1 MVYEERTDY
10 LKKLFKNLLPLIL
23 IGSIP
28 FSNLFYWTLN
38 NTQRGVYDL
47 TTDLDR
53 SLPLIKIFIIP
64 YMSLWFYLAI
74 CFVYL
79 CFKNRKVYYKIMIT
93 LVLCYV
99 IAFIT
104 FYFFQTTVSRPLVT
118 GNDIFSK
125 MILFTYKSDKPFNC
139 FPSIH
144 VITAYLAMKGINL
157 TDARKRIKIPV
168 NVVGFL
174 IIISTQFVKQ
184 HVIMDIFFAIFLCD
198 VFFYCITY
206 MEEHYVFYS
215 SKKAYNLLEKDI
227 EQ

>member
-1 MVYEERTDY
+1 M
-10 LKKLFKNLLPLIL
+10 KKLFKNLLPLLL

-53 SLPLIKIFIIP
+53 FLPLIKVFIIP
-64 YMSLWFYLAI
+64 YMTLWFFLAF

-93 LVLCYV
+93 LILCYV
-99 IAFIT
+99 VAFIT
-104 FYFFQTTVSRPLVT
+104 FYFFQTTVTRPIVT
-118 GNDIFSK
+118 GEDIFSK
-125 MILFTYKSDKPFNC
+125 LILFTYSSDMPYNC

-144 VITAYLAMKGINL
+144 VITTYLAVKGINL
-157 TDARKRIKIPV
+157 TNANKRIKFPV

-174 IIISTQFVKQ
+174 IIISTQFIKQ
-184 HVIMDIFFAIFLCD
+184 HVIMDIFFAIFLCE
-198 VFFYCITY
+198 VFFIGITY
-206 MEEHYVFYS
+206 IGEYYKIYN

-227 EQ
+227 KQ

>member
-1 MVYEERTDY
+1 M
-10 LKKLFKNLLPLIL
+10 L
-23 IGSIP
+23 
-28 FSNLFYWTLN
+28 
-38 NTQRGVYDL
+38 
-47 TTDLDR
+47 
-53 SLPLIKIFIIP
+53 
-64 YMSLWFYLAI
+64 
-74 CFVYL
+74 
-79 CFKNRKVYYKIMIT
+79 T

-99 IAFIT
+99 VAFIT

-125 MILFTYKSDKPFNC
+125 LVLFTYKSDEPYNC

-198 VFFYCITY
+198 IFFYCITY
-206 MEEHYVFYS
+206 AAENYTVYNT
-215 SKKAYNLLEKDI
+215 KKAYDLLEKNI
-227 EQ
+227 EQENIEAAE

>member
-1 MVYEERTDY
+1 M
-10 LKKLFKNLLPLIL
+10 KKFFSNLLPLLL

-38 NTQRGVYDL
+38 NTQRGVYNL

-53 SLPLIKIFIIP
+53 FLPLVKIFIIP
-64 YMSLWFYLAI
+64 YMTLWFYLAF

-93 LVLCYV
+93 LCLCYV
-99 IAFIT
+99 VAFISY
-104 FYFFQTTVSRPLVT
+104 YFFQTTVIRPVVT
-118 GNDIFSK
+118 GDDILSK
-125 MILFTYKSDKPFNC
+125 LVLFTYNSDEPYNC

-144 VITAYLAMKGINL
+144 VITAYLAMKGINA
-157 TDARKRIKIPV
+157 TNARKNIKIPV

-174 IIISTQFVKQ
+174 IIISTEFVKQ
-184 HVIMDIFFAIFLCD
+184 HVIMDIFFAIILCD
-198 VFFYCITY
+198 VIL
-206 MEEHYVFYS
+206 
-215 SKKAYNLLEKDI
+215 NLLSYAENQYKLYNTKENYALIEEDI